1 MKRLLGVVLVLFMA
15 CIPMNIHAQEVDL
28 SFEYSAQ
35 KVKIENAIKYYTI
48 EGELLDEAPIDCGTY
63 ITLLSNRKTIV
74 FEINPKK
81 VDVKVSYNKD
91 WRENDPEEEKYLCDY
106 VGDYEFK
113 LRIDAD
119 GNINSLD
126 NFQGNYDFQFEPKN
140 VKDIEVAKTRIT
152 HPDVEYVYSEDGISI
167 YSDID
172 QVEPI
177 QLKDV
182 GEYTVAFDLDE
193 RYYESVPFKV
203 TILPKT
209 IELKPNKQF
218 KYFGELD
225 PVLENDDYILTR
237 ELGEDIGVYK
247 LTVQSKSKNY
257 KYEIIEND
265 VFTILENKSQQ
276 IKPEVTNQPSNDEKK
291 EPLQSVNV
299 SNKDKNKYASA
310 TDMES
315 NKDIETK
322 VDKESAKTETKVVT
336 GVFNLTPMYLSF
348 MTISLVVAMYI
359 MYILIRKRN
368 VKI

>member
-1 MKRLLGVVLVLFMA
+1 MKRLLGVVLVLFVA
-15 CIPMNIHAQEVDL
+15 CIPMNIHAQVVDL

-48 EGELLDEAPIDCGTY
+48 EGELLDEAPKDCGAY
-63 ITLLSNRKTIV
+63 IALLSDRETIF

-81 VDVKVSYNKD
+81 VPVKVTYNKD
-91 WRENDPEEEKYLCDY
+91 WRENDPDEEKYLCDY
-106 VGDYEFK
+106 VGDFEFK
-113 LRIDAD
+113 LRIDTD

-126 NFQGNYDFQFEPKN
+126 NYQGNYDFQFEPKN
-140 VKDIEVAKTRIT
+140 VKDIEVLKTKVT

-172 QVEPI
+172 YVKPI
-177 QLKDV
+177 LLKDV

-218 KYFGELD
+218 KYFGEED

-237 ELGEDIGVYK
+237 GPWEDIGDYK

-265 VFTILENKSQQ
+265 VFKILGRDEIHRNETKG
-276 IKPEVTNQPSNDEKK
+276 PSF
-291 EPLQSVNV
+291 
-299 SNKDKNKYASA
+299 
-310 TDMES
+310 
-315 NKDIETK
+315 K
-322 VDKESAKTETKVVT
+322 VDKEVEKTTYKETTALNKSHSKITT
-336 GVFNLTPMYLSF
+336 GIQTKTFTYSIALMF
-348 MTISLVVAMYI
+348 SLLVI
-359 MYILIRKRN
+359 FIFIFKF
-368 VKI
+368 I

>member
-15 CIPMNIHAQEVDL
+15 CIPMNIHAKEVDL
-28 SFEYSAQ
+28 SFEYTGQ
-35 KVKIENAIKYYTI
+35 KIEIENAVMYFTQSW
-48 EGELLDEAPIDCGTY
+48 EMLDEAPIDCGTY
-63 ITLLSNRKTIV
+63 NVWTSDGETIL

-91 WRENDPEEEKYLCDY
+91 WRESDPEEEKYLCEY
-106 VGDYEFK
+106 VGDYDFK
-113 LRIDAD
+113 LRIDTD

-126 NFQGNYDFQFEPKN
+126 NYQGNYDFQFEPKN
-140 VKDIEVAKTRIT
+140 VNDVEVLKTKVT

-172 QVEPI
+172 QVKPI

-182 GEYTVAFDLDE
+182 GEYTVVFDLDE

-218 KYFGELD
+218 KYFGEQD

-237 ELGEDIGVYK
+237 EPGEDIGDYK

-265 VFTILENKSQQ
+265 VFKILG
-276 IKPEVTNQPSNDEKK
+276 
-291 EPLQSVNV
+291 
-299 SNKDKNKYASA
+299 KDAIHRN
-310 TDMES
+310 
-315 NKDIETK
+315 ETK
-322 VDKESAKTETKVVT
+322 GPSFKIDKAVEKTTHKETPVLNRSQSKISTGIQTKPFTYSVT
-336 GVFNLTPMYLSF
+336 LMF
-348 MTISLVVAMYI
+348 SLLVI
-359 MYILIRKRN
+359 FIFIFKF
-368 VKI
+368 I